1 MFHVQG
7 NYIRKEIT
15 SHLQTIASHFHIV
28 IIYTH
33 THTYRRNMYPH
44 THKHKMQNTR
54 KHTHTQLR
62 TAPRSAGPGGVQL
75 RQQAEQS
82 SSHGYFHWL
91 RPLGS
96 LPGFLISLHR
106 RESSDWMPSSRRPP
120 SVCKCRSAA
129 VPRWLL
135 QCHAHRPH
143 VLAARLPCVHSLP
156 STVLLCYKY
165 ISVI

>member
-1 MFHVQG
+1 MFHVEG

-28 IIYTH
+28 IIYIH
-33 THTYRRNMYPH
+33 THIEGIC
-44 THKHKMQNTR
+44 TR
-54 KHTHTQLR
+54 IHISTDAKYTHTHTQLR

-143 VLAARLPCVHSLP
+143 VLAARLPRVHSLP

-165 ISVI
+165 ISWI